1 MPDSGT
7 WTLRCPQCQHV
18 FEVELSGSESIVETS
33 RNFRCPRCLKV
44 PSEGETSEA
53 KRTFHQVVGFKA
65 PKPR

>member
-7 WTLRCPQCQHV
+7 WKLRCPHCQHV
-18 FEVELSGSESIVETS
+18 FEVELSGSESIVEAS
-33 RNFRCPRCLKV
+33 RNFRCPACLKI
-44 PSEGETSEA
+44 PSEGETSE